1 VACRGNLCPSGH
13 LLPAGC
19 AGSGIVSGV
28 GARARL
34 TLEGAGGAADQRAPV
49 AGRMADSQ
57 LGRDGYAGF
66 SSISDVNLY
75 FFIAPD
81 VAARV
86 EHRSYTDM
94 RNELGY
100 GCAPGCGE
108 RFISIRA
115 ISRSIPSRP
124 NGARATPGIH
134 AFIGSQCYPGA
145 LRGLP
150 APVLLAPACG
160 ALQPRYGAFRNL
172 LSPEGFRRM
181 SRLIAYMGP
190 VSGEITLAKT
200 YPWIAAEKAAFVA
213 VLLGLYLLAA
223 RESTAAKCTAR
234 VCGCC
239 SERRFTFSPSQRRR
253 GSGNRCAL
261 QAAGHACRLRPR
273 AAGFLR
279 EEKVAQQGESSAFE
293 SKSPGRLA
301 PWNAF
306 DEFLPRRTPGKPG
319 SLSLGRG

>member
-1 VACRGNLCPSGH
+1 MA
-13 LLPAGC
+13 
-19 AGSGIVSGV
+19 
-28 GARARL
+28 ARR
-34 TLEGAGGAADQRAPV
+34 
-49 AGRMADSQ
+49 
-57 LGRDGYAGF
+57 
-66 SSISDVNLY
+66 
-75 FFIAPD
+75 
-81 VAARV
+81 VAA
-86 EHRSYTDM
+86 
-94 RNELGY
+94 N
-100 GCAPGCGE
+100 A
-108 RFISIRA
+108 FISIRA

-124 NGARATPGIH
+124 NGARGNAWHSCIH
-134 AFIGSQCYPGA
+134 RLSVLSRRI
-145 LRGLP
+145 RGLP

-160 ALQPRYGAFRNL
+160 ALQPGTGAFRNL

-223 RESTAAKCTAR
+223 RGIYRGEMHRACLWLLLGTSLYFFAVTAAAGERESLR
-234 VCGCC
+234 VTGCRSC
-239 SERRFTFSPSQRRR
+239 LSSASSRQRDSCAKRK
-253 GSGNRCAL
+253 SLNR
-261 QAAGHACRLRPR
+261 
-273 AAGFLR
+273 
-279 EEKVAQQGESSAFE
+279 GESSAFE